1 MRESYVVPMIGDL
14 VVLKETRKIKSFYG
28 RYYEIPKEKLLII
41 VSSVGGSLSLMSGK
55 TVGIW
60 YLNLISESGEE
71 YNLVLRGGLISEE
84 SNLKECLFD
93 KDIYLIQRK
102 ALCVT

>member
-14 VVLKETRKIKSFYG
+14 VVLKQIRKVITFYG
-28 RYYEIPKEKLLII
+28 KFYEIPKDKFLII
-41 VSSVGGSLSLMSGK
+41 VSSVGGSLSLLNGK

-60 YLNLISESGEE
+60 YLNLMSEDGVE
-71 YNLVLRGGLISEE
+71 YNLVLRGGLITDDSDI
-84 SNLKECLFD
+84 KECLFD
-93 KDIYLIQRK
+93 RDIYLIQRK